1 MTRPPQ
7 KARPRPR
14 AKSRPATRPAPRT
27 GAAPGLPAIYEG
39 PEVLEALLARAG
51 SPLGTEEV
59 AARFAAAQAAGEPRA
74 AVIPALFEAEPRF
87 ASPEEA
93 RRLYGNLF
101 GLWERLASGRGPHD
115 DAPEVVAEP
124 PPPPPLPP
132 RGETPG
138 NTLPAELVET
148 AWRWLAAAPPR
159 EVTRLRDRFSNVQPD
174 LAAWLDTAPL
184 PESGLLAATDLCFE
198 GWMMLELAFGERV
211 AAADWRSIRE
221 LEGEPPALETTQPA
235 FAAYAAEQ
243 LDLLEGE
250 DPAFTEEARAQV
262 ERVVSSV
269 LAALT
274 AALRQPS

>member
-1 MTRPPQ
+1 MSRRPPR
-7 KARPRPR
+7 ARG
-14 AKSRPATRPAPRT
+14 KPRT
-27 GAAPGLPAIYEG
+27 GAAPGLASIYEG
-39 PEVLEALLARAG
+39 PAALSALLARAG
-51 SPLGTEEV
+51 SALAAEEV
-59 AARFAAAQAAGEPRA
+59 AARFAAAQAAGESRA
-74 AVIPALFEAEPRF
+74 GVIPALFEAEPIF
-87 ASPEEA
+87 GSPDEA

-101 GLWERLASGRGPHD
+101 GLWERLAAGLGPHD

-124 PPPPPLPP
+124 PPPPQLPP

-138 NTLPAELVET
+138 TVLPPGLVET

-159 EVTRLRDRFSNVQPD
+159 EVSRLRDRFSNIQPD
-174 LAAWLDTAPL
+174 LAAWLDSAAL

-211 AAADWRSIRE
+211 TAADWHALRE

-250 DPAFTEEARAQV
+250 DQAFSAEARAQV
-262 ERVVSSV
+262 ERVVSAV

-274 AALRQPS
+274 SALRQPS

>member
-1 MTRPPQ
+1 MTR
-7 KARPRPR
+7 RPPR
-14 AKSRPATRPAPRT
+14 ARSRVRT
-27 GAAPGLPAIYEG
+27 GAAPGLTSIYEG
-39 PEVLEALLARAG
+39 PEALTALLARAG
-51 SPLGTEEV
+51 SALTAEEV
-59 AARFAAAQAAGEPRA
+59 AARFTVAQAAGQPRA
-74 AVIPALFEAEPRF
+74 EVIPALFEAEPRF
-87 ASPEEA
+87 ASPDEA

-101 GLWERLASGRGPHD
+101 GLWERLGTGRGPHD
-115 DAPEVVAEP
+115 DAPEVVVEP

-138 NTLPAELVET
+138 EELPPELIET

-159 EVTRLRDRFSNVQPD
+159 EVTRLRDRFGNVQPD

-211 AAADWRSIRE
+211 TAADWHALRE
-221 LEGEPPALETTQPA
+221 LEGEPPALESTQPA

-250 DPAFTEEARAQV
+250 DQAFTEEARAHV
-262 ERVVSSV
+262 ERVVSAV

-274 AALRQPS
+274 SALRQPS